1 LNQLAIAK
9 DSTKTWQEQF
19 LRGFWCIDPL
29 TGRQFTSAVIA
40 PAFRHVEVIQMDL
53 LRPDISHVIFDFDGT
68 LSWLRHG
75 WPTIM
80 LDTFLA
86 HTPRQWRD
94 DAAILA
100 ELMADILS
108 LNGKP
113 SIHQLACCHERA
125 RDEGIATPSPENLLS
140 EYTPRMRGI
149 VNERLDLIRS
159 GAQPASDFIV
169 WNALRALENAK
180 SRGLISIILSGT
192 AQEDVRSEAELLG
205 LSAFFGNHI
214 YGSSA
219 HGTFSKKDVIDRIMR
234 EEQIEGHHLLALGDG
249 PVEIGFTK
257 AVGGLAIG
265 VASDEDVNGSH
276 RADVAKRK
284 QLIAAGADAIMPDY
298 EEVDA
303 LFQMIFEK

>member
-1 LNQLAIAK
+1 MAIAK
-9 DSTKTWQEQF
+9 DTAKTWQEQF
-19 LRGFWCIDPL
+19 FRAFWCIDPVS
-29 TGRQFTSAVIA
+29 GSQFTSAVIA
-40 PAFRHVEVIQMDL
+40 PAFRHVEVIQKDL

-80 LDTFLA
+80 LNTFLA
-86 HTPRQWRD
+86 HTPEKWRN
-94 DAAILA
+94 DATIRA

-125 RDEGIATPSPENLLS
+125 RKEGISTPSPENLLS
-140 EYTPRMRGI
+140 EYIPRMRRI
-149 VNERLDLIRS
+149 VNERLALIRS
-159 GAQPASDFIV
+159 GSRPASDFIV

-180 SRGLISIILSGT
+180 SLGLTSIILSGT
-192 AQEDVRSEAELLG
+192 AEDDVRLEAELLG
-205 LSAFFGNHI
+205 LSTFFGNHI
-214 YGSSA
+214 YGSSP

-234 EEQIEGHHLLALGDG
+234 EERIEGHHLLALGDG

-265 VASDEDVNGSH
+265 VASDEEVNGSH
-276 RADVAKRK
+276 RADMAKRK
-284 QLIAAGADAIMPDY
+284 QLIAAGADAIVPDY
-298 EEVDA
+298 DEVDA
-303 LFQMIFEK
+303 LFQRIFEK